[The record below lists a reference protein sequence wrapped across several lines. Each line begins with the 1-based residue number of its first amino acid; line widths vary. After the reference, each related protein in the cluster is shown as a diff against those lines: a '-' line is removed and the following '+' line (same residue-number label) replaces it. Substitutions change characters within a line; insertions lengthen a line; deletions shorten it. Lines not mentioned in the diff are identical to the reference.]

1 MKKNLFTRILTVVL
15 VVVMVM
21 SMAACGGKATTD
33 APAQNAGTATETKA
47 PAKEDG
53 AKETE
58 APAAT
63 VERPT
68 SLDQIAINVAG
79 TDATGNYDGAV
90 EPEGIVPGTSFT
102 FWTNYDVPIY
112 TPWMDNRAAAIAYQI
127 YDNLLVKFK
136 GNVNDIR
143 PNIAESYTVDDTGLI
158 WTFKLREDVTF
169 SCGHKLTSADF
180 IATWDVMQT
189 YQPRPFSSV
198 EKYEATGDYEIVV
211 TLKAPNP
218 TFIYELPTQ
227 NIYGVVCH
235 EELAEFGP
243 EDNRSANGC
252 GPFVCES
259 YESGT
264 KYVLKAR
271 EDYWNKDRMPHVET
285 AEIVVIQEENTALLG
300 LMSGDIDCLNTVNI
314 EVMKNALESGFTV
327 ALIEDRENPF
337 WLNCKQ
343 VDVLKDIRVREA
355 LCHMVDW
362 EALSQLV
369 YDGLY
374 PHPNS
379 YFTGT
384 HVAEFSDKYTY
395 DPELGLKLLEEA
407 GVKPE
412 DVKFTLLADPDFTDL
427 EVAMVA
433 QFTELG
439 LTGITTE
446 TLDGGTCYGMLKS
459 GTFDAFPVHNG
470 YDPVSPLTPFTMG
483 LLEGGTQPC
492 MFLKAVN
499 EEAYNEA
506 VEYYNAAATSSNTED
521 FYANVVKMMDIVQEN
536 CLALGGLQV
545 IRGYVF
551 AENVRGAYV
560 APVSS
565 ELQFCHV
572 WIAE

>member
-21 SMAACGGKATTD
+21 SMAACGNKTTTD
-33 APAQNAGTATETKA
+33 APASNPTETKA
-47 PAKEDG
+47 PAASNEQTP
-53 AKETE
+53 AETE
-58 APAAT
+58 AAAPA
-63 VERPT
+63 EKPS
-68 SLDQIAINVAG
+68 SLDQIAITKAG
-79 TDATGNYDGAV
+79 NDATGNVDGAA
-90 EPEGIVPGTSFT
+90 EPEGIVPGSKFA
-102 FWTNYDVPIY
+102 FWTNYDVPVY

-136 GNVNDIR
+136 GNIDDIR
-143 PNIAESYTVDDTGLI
+143 CNIAESYDVSPDGLV

-169 SCGHKLTSADF
+169 SCGHALTAADF

-198 EKYEATGDYEIVV
+198 EKYEATGDYELVV
-211 TLKAPNP
+211 TLSAPNP

-271 EDYWNKDRMPHVET
+271 QDYWNAERMPHVET
-285 AEIVVIQEENTALLG
+285 AEILVIQEENTALMG
-300 LMSGDIDCLNTVNI
+300 LMSGDINCMNTVSI
-314 EVMKNALESGFTV
+314 EVMKNALDQGFTV

-337 WLNCKQ
+337 WMNCK
-343 VDVLKDIRVREA
+343 DVEVLQDIRVREA

-362 EALSQLV
+362 DALSNLV

-395 DPELGLKLLEEA
+395 DPEKGLALLEEA

-412 DVKFTLLADPDFTDL
+412 DVKFTILADPDFTNL

-433 QFTELG
+433 QFHELG
-439 LTGITTE
+439 LTNITTE
-446 TLDGGTCYGMLKS
+446 TLDGATCYGMLKS
-459 GTFDAFPVHNG
+459 GTFECFPVHNG

-506 VEYYNAAATSSNTED
+506 VEYYNAAATSANTEE
-521 FYANVVKMMDIVQEN
+521 FYGNVVKLMDIVQEN

-551 AENVRGAYV
+551 SENVRGAYV

-565 ELQFCHV
+565 ELQFCHI